1 MGKILEYTS
10 LGAAPADDDLL
21 FLGDYSADNANP
33 ATKRLLI
40 SDLNKK
46 RNVDAAD
53 GNGLKLRDDGG
64 NYGVFIVDGGNVG
77 MGSAIA
83 PGVTDPA
90 YPLDVR
96 STTDSTIRIEAGTA
110 NNAVLRLD
118 QSGTAQALVGY
129 EHASSL
135 MKISNSATLT
145 DDHLVIDTNGN
156 VGVGLSDPDYKLEVN
171 GNIKAQVGSPGVVLI
186 ANKREIKGVD
196 GTSDNELHLN
206 RHSGGKIWF
215 MRYTD
220 SGEGTSNPVMYLD
233 NGSGRSVQIGNVATG
248 SAGEAK
254 LWIVESN
261 AAKPV
266 VRAENY
272 VAGGSNVAGINIRRG
287 DSGASTNFYLNVG
300 NDGYFNIGSS
310 LANAGSSS
318 LNINTSGNLSI
329 GSTSFTYK
337 FNALSSSNIVGRF
350 LSSNTAGS
358 RLLVESNGEA
368 AATASNVVAF
378 PVTVSSARQTNW
390 MCGSLR
396 NSSTNYFG
404 IYYTTAD
411 PGTESNVAFNSTLAS
426 NHFYIN
432 PNGDS
437 YIMRNCRADGYFH
450 NSDTAA
456 SASDPGA
463 GNYCRGRFI
472 QTFVSNL
479 HMYDA
484 ATPSYVGALNFG
496 QAGGT
501 DATTMIPGSTL
512 IDSASY
518 GTKRSGAVSSVAPF
532 AGKLLRVQLLPSAT
546 YAEAGYFAFY
556 SDNTPI
562 TISSKPSHANMAY
575 KQFTNSNFVE
585 DTVFGLSDSDF
596 TDSNSMLEFDAGDFL
611 TFFLDPTGA
620 SAAQAANLQIVSTFE
635 FYVTDI

>member
-145 DDHLVIDTNGN
+145 DDHLVIDT
-156 VGVGLSDPDYKLEVN
+156 S
-171 GNIKAQVGSPGVVLI
+171 GNIGIGTGSPGALFDVSGGDIRVTHNDTSVTP
-186 ANKREIKGVD
+186 NKQGGVILD
-196 GTSDNELHLN
+196 ASLRNIRGITYLGGDAELHLD
-206 RHSGGKIWF
+206 RHSTGSIYF
-215 MRYTD
+215 MRYAD
-220 SGEGTSNPVMYLD
+220 GTESPSNPVMYLD
-233 NGSGRSVQIGNVATG
+233 KDGRSVQIGNVNTNN
-248 SAGEAK
+248 AGEAK
-254 LWIVESN
+254 LWIIESD

-318 LNINTSGNLSI
+318 VNINTSGNLSI

-350 LSSNTAGS
+350 LSSNTTGS

-378 PVTVSSARQTNW
+378 PITLSTVRRTNW

-396 NSSTNYFG
+396 NSETNYFG
-404 IYYTTAD
+404 IYHTTAN
-411 PGTESNVAFNSTLAS
+411 PLTESNVAFDSTLAN

-432 PNGDS
+432 TDGDS
-437 YIMRNCRADGYFH
+437 YIRRNCRADGYFH
-450 NSDTAA
+450 NSDTAE

-463 GNYCRGRFI
+463 GNYCRGRFVQVFSFPYAYDTAANQRWTPLFSSPADTTTNTGSTPTKEYCSKAPMSGRVTCI
-472 QTFVSNL
+472 DVAGTGGSN
-479 HMYDA
+479 D
-484 ATPSYVGALNFG
+484 
-496 QAGGT
+496 
-501 DATTMIPGSTL
+501 GSTL
-512 IDSASY
+512 RVYSGTAAPSANLSNSNSAYKSFTFGATTDISLTAGYNEFSEKTRMDFDQGEMLMFAIDSST
-518 GTKRSGAVSSVAPF
+518 GQGNTTVTVTVEF
-532 AGKLLRVQLLPSAT
+532 
-546 YAEAGYFAFY
+546 YAE
-556 SDNTPI
+556 D
-562 TISSKPSHANMAY
+562 
-575 KQFTNSNFVE
+575 
-585 DTVFGLSDSDF
+585 GLER
-596 TDSNSMLEFDAGDFL
+596 T
-611 TFFLDPTGA
+611 
-620 SAAQAANLQIVSTFE
+620 
-635 FYVTDI
+635 

>member
-21 FLGDYSADNANP
+21 FLGNYSANASNP
-33 ATKRLLI
+33 TTKRLLI

-145 DDHLVIDTNGN
+145 DNHLVIDTNGN
-156 VGVGLSDPDYKLEVN
+156 VGVGLADPDYKLEVN
-171 GNIKAQVGSPGVVLI
+171 GNIKAQVGDPGVVLI

-196 GTSDNELHLN
+196 GISDNELHLN

-220 SGEGTSNPVMYLD
+220 SGELTSNPVMYLD
-233 NGSGRSVQIGNVATG
+233 NGSGRSVQIGNVDTS
-248 SAGEAK
+248 SAGQAK
-254 LWIVESN
+254 LWIIESD

-287 DSGASTNFYLNVG
+287 ESGASTNFYLNVG
-300 NDGYFNIGSS
+300 NDSYFNIGSS
-310 LANAGSSS
+310 LANAGLNSV
-318 LNINTSGNLSI
+318 NINSDGNLSI

-337 FNALSSSNIVGRF
+337 FNVLSSSNIVGRF
-350 LSSNTAGS
+350 LSSNTTGS
-358 RLLVESNGEA
+358 ILLVESNGEA
-368 AATASNVVAF
+368 AATGSSVVAF
-378 PVTVSSARQTNW
+378 PITVSSARQTNW

-404 IYYTTAD
+404 IYHTIAN
-411 PGTESNVAFNSTLAS
+411 PGTESNVAFDSTLKN

-432 PNGDS
+432 TDGDS
-437 YIMRNCRADGYFH
+437 YMMRNCRAGGYFH
-450 NSDTAA
+450 NSDTVA

-472 QTFVSNL
+472 QTFSFPITVNSTSVYPLLSAAYDISNNNSSV
-479 HMYDA
+479 YNNA
-484 ATPSYVGALNFG
+484 AFASIAPSSGRILKLSLSV
-496 QAGGT
+496 
-501 DATTMIPGSTL
+501 DATEATN
-512 IDSASY
+512 
-518 GTKRSGAVSSVAPF
+518 SVKAYLY
-532 AGKLLRVQLLPSAT
+532 AGNALPSAALGSANSAYIT
-546 YAEAGYFAFY
+546 TATDVTFIASLGNNVLTRGYNNFTEKTRLDF
-556 SDNTPI
+556 
-562 TISSKPSHANMAY
+562 SKDDY
-575 KQFTNSNFVE
+575 
-585 DTVFGLSDSDF
+585 L
-596 TDSNSMLEFDAGDFL
+596 MLE
-611 TFFLDPTGA
+611 LDTATGKFVGTA
-620 SAAQAANLQIVSTFE
+620 TITVE
-635 FYVTDI
+635 FYHEDSIDT